1 MRWLVAAAFS
11 RNTCSLIREP
21 LDREPVRICF
31 VEKQPLAHSRSDTL
45 AEKPSPDAMNDPE
58 VMRRIKAILDSP
70 SYRLAYHDHDF
81 ISRPD
86 LRPLR
91 LELELL
97 KPEMLLEEQGINSTV
112 VVFGGT
118 QILERSHGEHLLK
131 EAEELLAEEPNDEQ
145 LQRDLARTK
154 RIVAKSKFYDEC
166 REFCRVVSSYRLSN
180 GVGQYVV
187 VTGGGPGIM
196 EAGNRGAADA
206 NAKSVG
212 LNITLPFEQV
222 PNAYITPE
230 LCFQFNYF
238 ALRKMH
244 FMFRAKALVCFPGG
258 FGTLDELFTTLT
270 LRQTQRMQVIPIIL
284 YGTDYWRSCLNLEF
298 LADEGVIK
306 DRDLEL
312 FDFADSPEE
321 AWKLIADFHG
331 HGTGTE

>member
-1 MRWLVAAAFS
+1 M
-11 RNTCSLIREP
+11 TE
-21 LDREPVRICF
+21 
-31 VEKQPLAHSRSDTL
+31 Q
-45 AEKPSPDAMNDPE
+45 PSPEAQNDPE

-97 KPEMLLEEQGINSTV
+97 KPEMLLEEQGISSTV

-118 QILERSHGEHLLK
+118 QILERAHGEHLLK
-131 EAEELLAEEPNDEQ
+131 EAEAVLAEAPEDEQ
-145 LQRDLARTK
+145 LLRDVARAK

-166 REFCRVVSSYRLSN
+166 REFAKIVSSYKLN
-180 GVGQYVV
+180 AGVGQYVI

-196 EAGNRGAADA
+196 EAGNRGAFDA
-206 NAKSVG
+206 GAKSVG

-284 YGTDYWRSCLNLEF
+284 YGTDYWNQCLKLEV
-298 LADEGVIK
+298 LADEGVVK
-306 DRDLEL
+306 DRDLDL
-312 FDFADSPEE
+312 FCYADTPEE
-321 AWKLIADFHG
+321 AWGIIADFHG
-331 HGTGTE
+331 HGTEA